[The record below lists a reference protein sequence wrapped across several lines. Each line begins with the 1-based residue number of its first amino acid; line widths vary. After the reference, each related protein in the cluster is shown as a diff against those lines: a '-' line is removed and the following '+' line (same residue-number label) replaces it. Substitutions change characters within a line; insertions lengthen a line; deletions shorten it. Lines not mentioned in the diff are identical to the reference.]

1 MVNAQ
6 QWLNEKFP
14 AREDKEKVKKLEI
27 RLNGPESNQIN
38 DQTYSFR
45 GVTLEVIDC
54 TNLSELNL
62 NTNEKITSLTI
73 HGCINL
79 LKINGLEQ
87 LLNLQDLD
95 LWHQQNSR
103 LQTIFSQSNW
113 KQEHQELRKILLEE
127 KAKNEQHLK
136 ELADIVIPNITFDLS
151 KLKQEIARLKLNE
164 LTPQAQKEKSDLEQQ
179 ITNSK
184 NKVENSFKDIIDLL
198 LETQVQIIG
207 KNEPLVQAQLTG
219 KLSAYL
225 GILERNL
232 SEQEL
237 QVLLDKKTEVL
248 KLEEQ
253 IAKLQ
258 QITSLIQQTE
268 L

>member
-27 RLNGPESNQIN
+27 RLNEPESNKIS
-38 DQTYSFR
+38 DQTYKFC

-54 TNLSELNL
+54 TNLNELSL
-62 NTNEKITSLTI
+62 NTNEKITSIEI
-73 HGCINL
+73 HGCVNL

-87 LLNLQDLD
+87 LLNLQNLH
-95 LWHQQNSR
+95 LWNQNPR
-103 LQTIFSQSNW
+103 LQTTFCQGNW
-113 KQEHQELRKILLEE
+113 KQELQGLRKVLLEE
-127 KAKNEQHLK
+127 KARNEQILK
-136 ELADIVIPNITFDLS
+136 ELADTVLPNVTFDLS

-164 LTPQAQKEKSDLEQQ
+164 LIPQARKEKSDLEQQ
-179 ITNSK
+179 IANAK
-184 NKVENSFKDIIDLL
+184 NKVENSFKKIIDML
-198 LETQVQIIG
+198 LETQKQIVG
-207 KNEPLVQAQLTG
+207 KNDPLVQAQLTG

-225 GILERNL
+225 SMLEGNL

-237 QVLLDKKTEVL
+237 QTLLNKKTEL
-248 KLEEQ
+248 LQLEEQ

-258 QITSLIQQTE
+258 QITSLNSAD
-268 L
+268 